1 MIFNWQDDYEFIEKI
16 GRGRYSEVFK
26 AQNLL
31 SNETVVVK
39 MLKPVKKE
47 KVRRELMTLAA
58 VKESPNVIKLID
70 QVADPSNVTPSFV
83 FEYVKNQDFRSL
95 YPNLTKQSIK
105 MYIYQILAGLEHA
118 HSRGIIHRDIKPGN
132 VLMNG
137 QNQTAK
143 IIDWGLADF
152 YLPSKKFN
160 CRVASRYF
168 KAPELLLNNNYY
180 DYQLDIWST
189 GCMLAGMMFAKEP
202 FFKGQDNDD

>member
-1 MIFNWQDDYEFIEKI
+1 
-16 GRGRYSEVFK
+16 
-26 AQNLL
+26 
-31 SNETVVVK
+31 

-105 MYIYQILAGLEHA
+105 LYIYQILSGLEHS

-137 QNQTAK
+137 
-143 IIDWGLADF
+143 
-152 YLPSKKFN
+152 
-160 CRVASRYF
+160 
-168 KAPELLLNNNYY
+168 
-180 DYQLDIWST
+180 
-189 GCMLAGMMFAKEP
+189 
-202 FFKGQDNDD
+202 